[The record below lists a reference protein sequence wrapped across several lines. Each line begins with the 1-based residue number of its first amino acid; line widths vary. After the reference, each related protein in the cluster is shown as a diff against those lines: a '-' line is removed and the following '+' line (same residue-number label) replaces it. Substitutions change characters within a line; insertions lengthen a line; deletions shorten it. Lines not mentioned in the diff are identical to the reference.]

1 MAASRDGAARD
12 SSQREFSDR
21 HSSGQRSPERRR
33 RRGGDAADGRPVA
46 VSAIESRE
54 RPAHVDAERAVLG
67 SILLKPDVCDDI
79 ALIVRPDDFADE
91 AHQVLYRHLLEL
103 HDSGKRIDITIV
115 LERLRTQGD
124 LERVGG
130 APAITEI
137 LESVP
142 HAAHASHYAHIV
154 RDKAMLRSLIDAST
168 DILRDAYDASD
179 EPRDLV
185 SRAEAKIFQILE
197 HRSSAEAKPI
207 EAVLEE
213 VMIRMDARM
222 KHEHA
227 LGGVETGFTD
237 LDSLCGGLHNS
248 ELIIL
253 AARPSMGKTAFAMNI
268 AENVAIGAKQPA
280 LFVSLEMACLEL
292 ADRLLCSA
300 AQVNGHRLRN
310 GTISQED
317 RRRLVQKSAEIS
329 SSPLYIDDT
338 PGRTLTEIAAVARRL
353 KRKQGL
359 SLIVIDYL
367 QLIEPDNPRDPR
379 QEQVAKIARRL
390 KTMSRELD
398 VPVLCLA
405 QLNRQAEVSRDN
417 RPRLNHLRESGAIE
431 QDADVVMF
439 VHREEYY
446 QTTDEDRERVRGQ
459 AEIIIAK
466 QRNGPIGDI
475 KLLWQ
480 HDFTRFVNL
489 EHRPYDEFE
498 QFSSF

>member
-1 MAASRDGAARD
+1 MAASRDAAARD
-12 SSQREFSDR
+12 SSRRETSDK
-21 HSSGQRSPERRR
+21 SYGQRSSDKRR
-33 RRGGDAADGRPVA
+33 RRGDDGAGGGAAANTQLD
-46 VSAIESRE
+46 SRE
-54 RPAHVDAERAVLG
+54 RPANVDAERAVLG

-79 ALIVRPDDFADE
+79 ALLVRPDDFADE

-115 LERLRTQGD
+115 VDRLRTQGD
-124 LERVGG
+124 LERIGG
-130 APAITEI
+130 APAIAEI
-137 LESVP
+137 LEAVP
-142 HAAHASHYAHIV
+142 HAAHASHYAQIV

-179 EPRDLV
+179 EPRELV
-185 SRAEAKIFQILE
+185 ARAEAKIFQILE
-197 HRSSAEAKPI
+197 HRSSAEARPI

-268 AENVAIGAKQPA
+268 AENVAIHAKQPA

-446 QTTDEDRERVRGQ
+446 QTTDEDRERVKGQ

>member
-1 MAASRDGAARD
+1 MAGPTDGGRGNG
-12 SSQREFSDR
+12 DR
-21 HSSGQRSPERRR
+21 ERRR
-33 RRGGDAADGRPVA
+33 PRRDGHSQPAVA
-46 VSAIESRE
+46 SLLDPRD
-54 RPAHVDAERAVLG
+54 RPANVDAERAVLG

-79 ALIVRPDDFADE
+79 ALVVRAEDFSDE
-91 AHQVLYRHLLEL
+91 SHQLLYRHLLDL
-103 HDSGKRIDITIV
+103 HDSGKRIDATIV
-115 LERLRTQGD
+115 VERLKTQGD
-124 LERVGG
+124 FERIGG
-130 APAITEI
+130 AAA
-137 LESVP
+137 LADVVQAVP
-142 HAAHASHYAHIV
+142 HAAHATHYAAIV
-154 RDKAMLRSLIDAST
+154 RDKALLRSLIDAGT

-179 EPRDLV
+179 EPRQLLA
-185 SRAEAKIFQILE
+185 RAEEKIFSILE
-197 HRSSAEAKPI
+197 RRSSAEAKPI
-207 EAVLEE
+207 QSVLEE
-213 VMIRMDARM
+213 VMVRMDARM
-222 KHEHA
+222 KHEHTI
-227 LGGVETGFTD
+227 GGVETGFTD
-237 LDSLCGGLHNS
+237 LDQLCGGLHNS
-248 ELIIL
+248 ELVIL

-268 AENVAIGAKQPA
+268 AEHASINLKQPV
-280 LFVSLEMACLEL
+280 LFVSLEMAALEL

-317 RRRLVQKSAEIS
+317 RRRLVQKSSEIGS
-329 SSPLYIDDT
+329 APLFIDDT
-338 PGRTLTEIAAVARRL
+338 PSRTLTEIAAVARRL

-359 SLIVIDYL
+359 SMIVIDYL

-379 QEQVAKIARRL
+379 QEQVARIARRL
-390 KTMSRELD
+390 KGMSRELD
-398 VPVLCLA
+398 IPVLCLA

-446 QTTDEDRERVRGQ
+446 QTNDEDRERVRGQ

-466 QRNGPIGDI
+466 QRNGPIGDV

-498 QFSSF
+498 QFGSTGF

>member
-1 MAASRDGAARD
+1 MAAPTDGGR
-12 SSQREFSDR
+12 
-21 HSSGQRSPERRR
+21 GNGERRR
-33 RRGGDAADGRPVA
+33 PRRDGDRQPVA
-46 VSAIESRE
+46 TSLLDPRD
-54 RPAHVDAERAVLG
+54 RPANVDAERAVLG
-67 SILLKPDVCDDI
+67 SILLKPDVCDDV
-79 ALIVRPDDFADE
+79 ALVVRAEDFSDE
-91 AHQVLYRHLLEL
+91 SHQLLYRHLLDL
-103 HDSGKRIDITIV
+103 HDSGKRIDATIV
-115 LERLRTQGD
+115 VERLKTQGD
-124 LERVGG
+124 FERIGG
-130 APAITEI
+130 AAA
-137 LESVP
+137 LADVVQAVP
-142 HAAHASHYAHIV
+142 HAAHATHYAAIV
-154 RDKAMLRSLIDAST
+154 RDKALLRSLIDAGT

-179 EPRDLV
+179 EPRQLLA
-185 SRAEAKIFQILE
+185 RAEEKIFSILE
-197 HRSSAEAKPI
+197 RRSSAEAKPI
-207 EAVLEE
+207 QSVLEE
-213 VMIRMDARM
+213 VMVRMDARM

-227 LGGVETGFTD
+227 IGGVETGFTD
-237 LDSLCGGLHNS
+237 LDQLCGGLHNS
-248 ELIIL
+248 ELVIL

-268 AENVAIGAKQPA
+268 AEHASINLKQPV
-280 LFVSLEMACLEL
+280 LFVSLEMAALEL

-317 RRRLVQKSAEIS
+317 RRRLVQKSSEIGAA
-329 SSPLYIDDT
+329 PLFIDDT
-338 PGRTLTEIAAVARRL
+338 PSRTLTEIAAVARRL

-359 SLIVIDYL
+359 SMIVIDYL

-379 QEQVAKIARRL
+379 QEQVARIARRL
-390 KTMSRELD
+390 KGMSRELD
-398 VPVLCLA
+398 IPVLCLA

-446 QTTDEDRERVRGQ
+446 QTNDEDRERVRGQ

-466 QRNGPIGDI
+466 QRNGPIGDV

-498 QFSSF
+498 QFSSTGF